1 MGAEARLDMT
11 LAYYLPLTI
20 RFVVAKG
27 LDQGGELQAYVGLWV
42 PLEL

>member
-1 MGAEARLDMT
+1 MT

-27 LDQGGELQAYVGLWV
+27 LESDGESQAYLGLWV